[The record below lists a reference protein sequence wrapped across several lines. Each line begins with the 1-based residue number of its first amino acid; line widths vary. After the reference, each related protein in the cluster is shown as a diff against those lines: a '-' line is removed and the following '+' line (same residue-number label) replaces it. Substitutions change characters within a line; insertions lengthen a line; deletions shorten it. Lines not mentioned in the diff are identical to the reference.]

1 MIVRG
6 KSTLR
11 LRFYSLSSIAALI
24 FLIHGHQQD
33 TNLYSW
39 TGTMLIVFFLGYM
52 ASISKCEKCGRDVLW
67 TDDPKYKYVRQFT
80 GTGTNFFGLV
90 NKCPYCEIKR
100 H

>member
-24 FLIHGHQQD
+24 FLFHGHQQGA
-33 TNLYSW
+33 NLYSW
-39 TGTMLIVFFLGYM
+39 TGTMLVVFFLGYM
-52 ASISKCEKCGRDVLW
+52 ASISKCEKCGRGVLW